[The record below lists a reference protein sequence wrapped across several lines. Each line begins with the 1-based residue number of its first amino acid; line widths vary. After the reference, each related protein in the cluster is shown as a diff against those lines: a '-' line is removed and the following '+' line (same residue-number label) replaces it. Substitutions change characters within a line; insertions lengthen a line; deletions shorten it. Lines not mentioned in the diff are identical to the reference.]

1 MGEAGHRQV
10 PVLQP
15 QPGLAGHR
23 SPRLLLLPLRLR
35 GRQEPDQRGAWLGLE
50 KVQEYLKEKSQILS
64 WVLRRVQGRVRDKV
78 STQFFSKYGMKKF
91 YPSLR
96 ASTDFSQVET

>member
-1 MGEAGHRQV
+1 MGEVGHRQV
-10 PVLQP
+10 PVLQS
-15 QPGLAGHR
+15 QPGLADHR

-78 STQFFSKYGMKKF
+78 SKKIF
-91 YPSLR
+91 VNPSL
-96 ASTDFSQVET
+96 S